1 MPELMDI
8 TRRDFLKILG
18 GLAVGSAAGCSP
30 LARYLPGENPGLFS
44 SNSPSRWD
52 WLILNRLT
60 FGPRPSE
67 KQRLIEIG
75 LKNFV
80 EEQLHPAGLADKKSD
95 LLLSRFDVLDLSADA
110 LRNRAD
116 KLFDNYDENL
126 VLDDFRQATLLRQV
140 YSQRQLQEIMVEFW
154 TDHFNISVQKG
165 DCWFL
170 KIVDDRDVIRKHAL
184 GNFRDLLGASA
195 HSPAML
201 VYLDNQENHKDS
213 PNENYAR
220 ELLELHSL
228 GVNGGYTQDDV
239 MALAR
244 CLTGWR
250 VKEHFWRGE
259 ITFKEDAHSEGSKIV
274 LGKTIT
280 PSGKGEIDQVLDL
293 LVKHPATAKTI
304 SHKLARRFLAD
315 DPSVDLVNQATEV
328 FLNTGG
334 DIRAVLRVILLDGLP
349 EIFKSRTPVKYKR
362 PLNFLISALR
372 QTGADTDGGPA
383 LQTYLKRMG
392 QSLYDWPTPDGYPDS
407 AAAWQG
413 NLLPRWHFALDL
425 VQNQIKGTH
434 FDLESSLQDAPGDDP
449 FTFLDGMSKS
459 LLGGSLP
466 SSTQAELLTILDQT
480 FQENPNQAVEVSIAS
495 MLASPSFQW
504 R

>member
-8 TRRDFLKILG
+8 TRRDFLLILG
-18 GLAVGSAAGCSP
+18 ILAAGSAAGCSP

-44 SNSPSRWD
+44 SESPSERD

-67 KQRLIEIG
+67 KQQLVEIG

-80 EEQLHPAGLADKKSD
+80 EEQLHPADLTDKKSD
-95 LLLSRFDVLDLSADA
+95 LLLSHFDVLDLNADA

-140 YSQRQLQEIMVEFW
+140 YSRRQLQEIMVEFW
-154 TDHFNISVQKG
+154 TDHFNISIKKG
-165 DCWFL
+165 NCWFL

-184 GNFRDLLGASA
+184 GNFRNLLGASA

-239 MALAR
+239 MSLAR

-259 ITFKEDAHSEGSKIV
+259 ITFKEDAHTEGPKHI
-274 LGKTIT
+274 LGKTIS

-293 LVKHPATAKTI
+293 LVKHPATAITI
-304 SHKLARRFLAD
+304 SHKLAQRFLSD
-315 DPSVDLVNQATEV
+315 DPPAYLVSQAAEV
-328 FLNTGG
+328 FLKTGG
-334 DIRAVLRVILLDGLP
+334 DIQAVLRVILLEGLP
-349 EIFKSRTPVKYKR
+349 EIFKSRTPLKYKR

-383 LQTYLKRMG
+383 MQAYLKRMG
-392 QSLYDWPTPDGYPDS
+392 QPLYEWPTPDGYPDT

-434 FDLESSLQDAPGDDP
+434 FDLKSSLQDAPGENP
-449 FTFLDGMSKS
+449 FSFLERISKN

-466 SSTQAELLTILDQT
+466 SSTQAELLTHLDQT
-480 FQENPNQAVEVSIAS
+480 FQENPRQAAEVSIAS